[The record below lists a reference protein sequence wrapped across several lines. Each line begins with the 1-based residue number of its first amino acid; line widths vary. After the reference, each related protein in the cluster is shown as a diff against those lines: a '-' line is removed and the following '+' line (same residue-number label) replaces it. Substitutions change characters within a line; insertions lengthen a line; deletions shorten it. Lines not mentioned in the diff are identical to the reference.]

1 MSIRT
6 VIVDD
11 EPWARSRIV
20 TLLGA
25 ERDVEIVRECANVEQ
40 AIESIT
46 ADRPDL
52 VFLDVQL
59 REQTGF
65 EVVDAIG
72 PAAMPLV
79 VFATAYDTYT
89 LQAFEAQALDY
100 LLKPFDEARFRTC
113 LDRALKR
120 LTDSSGDGAALR
132 TLLASLQPERRFL
145 QRLAV
150 SRGGRLI
157 FLRATEVDWIEGA
170 GNYVTVHVGRETY
183 LLRETLN
190 TLESRLDPHQFVRLH
205 RSAIVNVDRIRQLE
219 PWSRG
224 EQAAVLADGTQ
235 LTVGRTY
242 RSRLAALIRNSL
254 DPS

>member
-11 EPWARSRIV
+11 EPWARSRV
-20 TLLGA
+20 VALLGA
-25 ERDVEIVRECANVEQ
+25 ERDFEIVRECANVEQ

-46 ADRPDL
+46 IDRPDV

-65 EVVDAIG
+65 DVVAAIG
-72 PAAMPLV
+72 PEAMPLV
-79 VFATAYDTYT
+79 IFATAYDTYT

-100 LLKPFDEARFRTC
+100 LLKPFDEPRFRLS
-113 LDRALKR
+113 LDRVRRR
-120 LTDSSGDGAALR
+120 LQESSGDAAALKS
-132 TLLASLQPERRFL
+132 LLASLQPERKYL

-157 FLRATEVDWIEGA
+157 FLRASEVDWIEGS
-170 GNYVTVHVGRETY
+170 GNYVNVHVGRETY

-190 TLESRLDPHQFVRLH
+190 ALESRLDPAQFVRLH

-224 EQAAVLADGTQ
+224 EQAAVLSDGTQ

-242 RSRLAALIRNSL
+242 RARLAALIRNSL
-254 DPS
+254 DP

>member
-11 EPWARSRIV
+11 EPWARSRIAS
-20 TLLGA
+20 LLA
-25 ERDVEIVRECANVEQ
+25 TEHDFEVVRECANVEQ
-40 AIESIT
+40 AIESLSV
-46 ADRPDL
+46 DKPDL
-52 VFLDVQL
+52 AFLDVQL
-59 REQTGF
+59 REQSGF
-65 EVVDAIG
+65 DIVATIG
-72 PAAMPLV
+72 PEAMPLV
-79 VFATAYDTYT
+79 IFATAYDTYT

-100 LLKPFDEARFRTC
+100 LLKPFDEARFRAS
-113 LDRALKR
+113 LDRVRRRVQEAN
-120 LTDSSGDGAALR
+120 GDGAALR
-132 TLLASLQPERRFL
+132 SLLAALQRERKYL

-157 FLRATEVDWIEGA
+157 LLRAADVDWIEA
-170 GNYVTVHVGRETY
+170 SGNYVTVHVGRESY

-190 TLESRLDPHQFVRLH
+190 ALETRLDPDQFVRLQ

-219 PWSRG
+219 PWSKG

-242 RSRLAALIRNSL
+242 RARLAALIRNSL
-254 DPS
+254 DV